1 MSITMKKHTI
11 ITAFLAIF
19 ISINLNARDINNSSL
34 NTETTYFI
42 INPETPE
49 YKVNTVVLETKRLY
63 DYTLPIE
70 LFNLQS
76 DEKSLIL
83 FSVLPSKSISSS
95 WTEIDLKGLKNI
107 IDYPALKKKTE
118 QRFKTFLDSGRKN
131 SDELKR
137 DDIKLI
143 IKKDGRYLVSN
154 YYITEY
160 FAIINQPMMFPNQM
174 GNIFINIQSP
184 PLTVQSFE
192 NRYKELYH
200 EYSANA
206 ISSANATGSSFL
218 LPPFQQPL
226 LFLSGTLDINKKKA
240 YRFWQL
246 SDWRIADGL
255 NFRRGI
261 DRFLYQ
267 PEVGIVGG
275 SYDFW
280 FKNSISQ
287 DILLKNY
294 LSEELLYPI
303 SINGAK
309 VATTL

>member
-1 MSITMKKHTI
+1 MPINMKKHTI

-19 ISINLNARDINNSSL
+19 ISINLNARDVNNLSS
-34 NTETTYFI
+34 NTQTTYFI
-42 INPETPE
+42 INPETSE

-63 DYTLPIE
+63 DYAPPIE

-83 FSVLPSKSISSS
+83 FSVLPSNSISGN

-107 IDYPALKKKTE
+107 IDYAALKKKTE

-131 SDELKR
+131 ADELKR

-143 IKKDGRYLVSN
+143 IKKNGKYLVSN
-154 YYITEY
+154 YCVTEY
-160 FAIINQPMMFPNQM
+160 FVIINQAMMFPNQM

-192 NRYKELYH
+192 NHYKELYH
-200 EYSANA
+200 DYSANA
-206 ISSANATGSSFL
+206 IISANATGSSFL

-226 LFLSGTLDINKKKA
+226 LFLSGIMKVNEKKA

-275 SYDFW
+275 SFDFW
-280 FKNSISQ
+280 FKKSISQ
-287 DILLKNY
+287 DILFKNY

-309 VATTL
+309 VTTAL